1 MPRGHRPFVA
11 IAEAKRMAV
20 WWGFELLEM
29 VTDTIHPFDF
39 AIYDEGSTSVV
50 RVRRLK
56 YALYG
61 TESILRNCAQPIK
74 ELREMPFLEGTIR
87 ELWVRGPK
95 RAEWHRYRILPDT
108 IEEVMNDPEPDS
120 SVHEVSGGEGREDGV
135 DSGYKVQQPE

>member
-20 WWGFELLEM
+20 WWGFELIEM

-61 TESILRNCAQPIK
+61 TDSILRNCAQQIK
-74 ELREMPFLEGTIR
+74 EFREMTLPEGIIR

-95 RAEWHRYRILPDT
+95 RAAWHRYRILPDT
-108 IEEVMNDPEPDS
+108 IEEVTNIPEPES
-120 SVHEVSGGEGREDGV
+120 SVNENT
-135 DSGYKVQQPE
+135 